1 MENQKF
7 LNFGLRF
14 NLRQTRE
21 NKPTIIYAVFVC
33 NGIQHKVNTML
44 KVYPEHWDNKVAP
57 PNLLFGGKHKRRETM
72 NNRANCLSKYLTKQ

>member
-44 KVYPEHWDNKVAP
+44 KVYPMHWDINNQKIKVLYIF
-57 PNLLFGGKHKRRETM
+57 N
-72 NNRANCLSKYLTKQ
+72 